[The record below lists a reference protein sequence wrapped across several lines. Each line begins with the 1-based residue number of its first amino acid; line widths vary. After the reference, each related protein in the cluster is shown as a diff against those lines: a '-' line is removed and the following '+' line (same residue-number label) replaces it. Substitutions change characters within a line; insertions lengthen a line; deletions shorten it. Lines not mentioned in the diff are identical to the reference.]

1 MIFAAFLLLLLSP
14 VPIPESPRPYMIIW
28 NVGQGAWTTVLVG
41 EECWHFDMGGET
53 FPKAVEKLCRAK
65 QNRLFISHDDWD
77 HIGFIPRLAS
87 WPRVCLY
94 QSTRQISSPR
104 KQKIFDHLLL
114 CDSKLQGLAQ
124 VREVEDSVHGKE
136 SNDLSRVYY
145 LPIAQAL
152 FPGDSTSLEENWWAR
167 NTQNL
172 KIKWWLLGH
181 HGSQFSSSQKLMDE
195 LHHPWA
201 AISSARY
208 KRYRHPHPLIQARLK
223 LNRIPLLRTED
234 WGDLWIQI

>member
-1 MIFAAFLLLLLSP
+1 MMLAVLILLILSP
-14 VPIPESPRPYMIIW
+14 VTLPESPRPYMIIW

-41 EECWHFDMGGET
+41 EECWHFDAGGEH
-53 FPKAVEKLCRAK
+53 FPKAVERLCRAK

-77 HIGFIPRLAS
+77 HVGFIPRLSS
-87 WPRVCLY
+87 WPKICLF
-94 QSTRQISSPR
+94 QSTRQVSSPR
-104 KQKIFDHLLL
+104 KQKLFDQLKL
-114 CDSKLQGLAQ
+114 CDAPSQ
-124 VREVEDSVHGKE
+124 VQEVEDSVHGKQ

-145 LPIAQAL
+145 LPMAQAL
-152 FPGDSTSLEENWWAR
+152 FPGDSTASEERWWAR
-167 NTQNL
+167 KTRDL

-181 HGSQFSSSQKLMDE
+181 HGSQFSSSQNLIDE

-208 KRYRHPHPLIQARLK
+208 KKYRHPHPLIQARLRQ
-223 LNRIPLLRTED
+223 NRIPLLRTED